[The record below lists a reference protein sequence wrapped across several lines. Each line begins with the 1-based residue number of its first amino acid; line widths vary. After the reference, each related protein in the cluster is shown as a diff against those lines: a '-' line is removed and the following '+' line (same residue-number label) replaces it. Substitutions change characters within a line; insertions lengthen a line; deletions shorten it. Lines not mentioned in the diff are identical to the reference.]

1 MQRISIL
8 MCALCWVCFPIQQWC
23 LFWWFLINLKFEN
36 HFSLPFLRMFLDVCV
51 PVKLLQLCPTLQPY
65 GLQPVRLLCP
75 WDSPGKNTAVS
86 CYALLQGIFLTQGS
100 NLCLLH
106 WQRGSLLPLPPGKF
120 MFLDASSKLF
130 GMCLRYNKFTKIYY
144 SNFEPLPTLFL
155 LLEMS
160 SHPVVTVPWLKSRL
174 KCNFFCEV
182 SMTLSF
188 NISHP
193 IPWMIIICFAY
204 LWRWPWTSSPIL
216 VHLCCSSN

>member
-1 MQRISIL
+1 
-8 MCALCWVCFPIQQWC
+8 MCALCWVCFPIQQRS
-23 LFWWFLINLKFEN
+23 LFLWFLINLQFEN
-36 HFSLPFLRMFLDVCV
+36 HFSLPFFRMFLDVCV
-51 PVKLLQLCPTLQPY
+51 PAKLLQLCLTLQLY

-86 CYALLQGIFLTQGS
+86 CRALLQGIFLTQGS

-106 WQRGSLLPLPPGKF
+106 WQGGSLLPLPSWKF

-160 SHPVVTVPWLKSRL
+160 SHLVVTLPWLKSRL
-174 KCNFFCEV
+174 KCNFFREA

-193 IPWMIIICFAY
+193 IPGMIIICFAY
-204 LWRWPWTSSPIL
+204 LWRWPRTSSPIL